1 MKVYFPPE
9 PHVEMVA
16 LHAMMKA
23 LAGTDPATV
32 TDFQSL
38 LAPAKTAALL
48 TLESAQADWRAE
60 CKRIAD
66 DALRHASGLRDK
78 ATVMRADAD
87 RLRAEAQQLEGEA
100 DALVKDAC
108 YE

>member
-1 MKVYFPPE
+1 MKITFPTKPVAE
-9 PHVEMVA
+9 MIGLDTMIADLADVER
-16 LHAMMKA
+16 LPKA
-23 LAGTDPATV
+23 DRAGI
-32 TDFQSL
+32 L
-38 LAPAKTAALL
+38 GRAKTAARAAMD
-48 TLESAQADWRAE
+48 EAQANWRAE